1 MAEIIWSI
9 IAVVGAFAMV
19 GGVMYFMLTE
29 GGDRERD
36 EENRVFFDTHGYW
49 PDESPTHRGPAPRL

>member
-49 PDESPTHRGPAPRL
+49 PDETPTHRGPAPRL

>member
-9 IAVVGAFAMV
+9 IALVGAFVMV
-19 GGVMYFMLTE
+19 GGVMYFMVTG

-36 EENRVFFDTHGYW
+36 EENRVFFDAHGYW
-49 PDESPTHRGPAPRL
+49 PDETPTHRGPAPRL